1 MCHWQSS
8 MKPKLFN
15 FRLPFALL
23 ALVLTVSSCD
33 SVNRDDSNAQLPAL
47 QDLQGQWLVIN
58 YWAVWCK
65 PCIEEI
71 PELNSF
77 AQHNSQRAR
86 VFGVNFD
93 GSSGDELSAAIAQL
107 GIAFPTLA
115 TDPAKQLGYERPTVL
130 PTTIVINPQ
139 GKLQQILLGPQT
151 AASLSKAMGP
161 E

>member
-8 MKPKLFN
+8 MKPKPFN
-15 FRLPFALL
+15 FALAFAL
-23 ALVLTVSSCD
+23 ALMLVIAGCD
-33 SVNRDDSNAQLPAL
+33 SANREDSSVQLPAL

-58 YWAVWCK
+58 YWAEWCK

-77 AQHNSQRAR
+77 AQQNSQRAR
-86 VFGVNFD
+86 VFGVDFD
-93 GSSGDELSAAIAQL
+93 GNRGDELNAAIAKL
-107 GIAFPTLA
+107 AIAFPTLA
-115 TDPAKQLGYERPTVL
+115 KDPASQLGYDRPTVL

-139 GKLQQILLGPQT
+139 GQLHRILLGPQT
-151 AASLSKAMGP
+151 ATSLSKAMGV